1 MTPGG
6 LVGTSSIPIFTRRRD
21 YLVALAARHAMPAI
35 YGQREFVAVGGLMS
49 YGTNLADAI
58 AKSAS
63 TPAES

>member
-1 MTPGG
+1 
-6 LVGTSSIPIFTRRRD
+6 V
-21 YLVALAARHAMPAI
+21 PAI
-35 YGQREFVAVGGLMS
+35 YGQREFVAVGDVMS